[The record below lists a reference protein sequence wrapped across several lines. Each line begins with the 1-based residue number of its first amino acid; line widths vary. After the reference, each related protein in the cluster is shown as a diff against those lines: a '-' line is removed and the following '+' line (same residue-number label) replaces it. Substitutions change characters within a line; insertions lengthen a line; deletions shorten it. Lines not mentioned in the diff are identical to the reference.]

1 MRSASWVSWVWG
13 GLAAAA
19 LALGAGLLGGCG
31 SSEDE
36 DEAQGASSA
45 LRIYFPKLYSA
56 HIEGGRR
63 PFKVPAVVAGLQPD
77 RWECSDED
85 AVRFEKDGPNGV
97 IITTLKAGTFDII
110 ARAGK
115 EWGKATLE
123 VTAASQAQLDMGEQ
137 RYDNGVEIGVESFAL
152 PTSGSNAAPLNPS
165 CKNCHGKDATF
176 LKVVHTS
183 RQIGGYS
190 DAELIRIIS
199 TGIKPDGAKFS
210 TSPSTT
216 SYFSVFHR
224 WAASEAEYQGLVVYL
239 RSLPPDQQGEL
250 DIMGLISEFRA
261 RSAGTAGRSA
271 TAGTSGA
278 AAGGG
283 AGSAVVAPAGGA
295 AGNREAE
302 PTTAGAP
309 AQ

>member
-1 MRSASWVSWVWG
+1 MRSASWVSGVSG
-13 GLAAAA
+13 GLATALIALVAA
-19 LALGAGLLGGCG
+19 LLGGCG
-31 SSEDE
+31 SSEDA
-36 DEAQGASSA
+36 DGVQGASSA
-45 LRIYFPKLYSA
+45 LQIYFPKLYSA

-63 PFKVPAVVAGLQPD
+63 SFKVPAVVAGLQPD

-85 AVRFEKDGPNGV
+85 AVRFEQDGPNGV
-97 IITTLKAGTFDII
+97 MITTLKAGKFDII

-123 VTAASQAQLDMGEQ
+123 VTAASQAQLEAGEQ
-137 RYDNGVEIGVESFAL
+137 RYDNGVELDVEAFAI
-152 PTSGSNAAPLNPS
+152 PASGSSAPPPNPS
-165 CKNCHGKDATF
+165 CKNCHGMDATF

-210 TSPSTT
+210 TSPSTA

-239 RSLPPDQQGEL
+239 RSLPPAQQGEL
-250 DIMGLISEFRA
+250 DFMSLISQFRA
-261 RSAGTAGRSA
+261 RSGGTAGWS
-271 TAGTSGA
+271 A
-278 AAGGG
+278 AAGAGAGG
-283 AGSAVVAPAGGA
+283 AAGSAVVAPAGGA
-295 AGNREAE
+295 AGYGEAE
-302 PTTAGAP
+302 PPTAGAP